1 MSSERQP
8 IDGVCDIES
17 CTADWKCVCHTE
29 AELREEAQR
38 VLADYQKKRQAAE
51 AEAESIVSAAREE
64 AERLAV
70 DAQAKITDFV
80 ARRTRMAEQKIAL
93 AEVQATAEVRAAAAE
108 AAVKASETIL
118 RGQAAAGSAG
128 TLLAKGLAEVR
139 AKLN

>member
-1 MSSERQP
+1 
-8 IDGVCDIES
+8 
-17 CTADWKCVCHTE
+17 
-29 AELREEAQR
+29 
-38 VLADYQKKRQAAE
+38 
-51 AEAESIVSAAREE
+51 
-64 AERLAV
+64 
-70 DAQAKITDFV
+70 
-80 ARRTRMAEQKIAL
+80 MAEQKIAL